1 MGRRRPVDPDTQYFR
16 YLNRL
21 RAGGRTNMYGAV
33 PYLMRTFGLERGR
46 AFDVV
51 CRWVDSYEA
60 LVEQGAEGQI
70 VVRPPVPGSPTAP
83 AATKSVQPV
92 VVHRPRRATRAK
104 PPKNRKPVPQVKI
117 RISKAAASTK
127 RERTPKPTRKPA
139 RR

>member
-33 PYLMRTFGLERGR
+33 PYLMRTFGLERAR

-60 LVEQGAEGQI
+60 LVEQGAEGRI
-70 VVRPPVPGSPTAP
+70 VVRPPVPGPPTAS
-83 AATKSVQPV
+83 AATTSVQPV
-92 VVHRPRRATRAK
+92 VVHRPRRATRAT

-127 RERTPKPTRKPA
+127 RERTAKPTRKPA